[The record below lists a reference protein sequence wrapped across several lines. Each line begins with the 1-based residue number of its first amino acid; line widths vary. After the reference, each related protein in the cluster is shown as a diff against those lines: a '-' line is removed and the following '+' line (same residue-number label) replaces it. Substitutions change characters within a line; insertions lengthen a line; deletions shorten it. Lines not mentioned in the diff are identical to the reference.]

1 MRIRHGLGGTM
12 LVAALALAP
21 TPAWGAKADA
31 ASPKAGERKNT
42 TAKAADAVEAVRK
55 IAEFRLGGWI
65 TESPPP
71 DLFTFSFDEERPH
84 ALKDLLQRLKKA
96 REDSDVVAV
105 ALTIEQPEMGWAQM
119 QELRQALLGLR
130 AADKDVYCHVE
141 SLTAGMYVLASAA
154 TRLSIVPTGEIDL
167 AGLYGESP
175 YIKKLLDRIH
185 VEADFEHIGAY
196 KSAAEA
202 LTREGPS
209 EPAREEM
216 NWLFDDLF
224 AQLVDGVAKNRDL
237 SPERV
242 RALIDEGPYSA
253 ERALQVKLVDAV
265 EYRDDFLREIERK
278 FGKSAK
284 LTKNYGGKKGPD
296 IDFSN
301 PFAIF
306 KVLGEMMRGAEEGEK
321 PAIGIVYVD
330 GMIVS
335 GRSEDGLLGSRTAGS
350 TTIRAALDK
359 ARKDEKIKAVV
370 LRVDSPGG
378 SALASEVMWHAARQC
393 AKAKPL
399 VVSMGDVAASGGYYV
414 SVAADTI
421 FADPG
426 TITGSIGV
434 VGGKIVTKGLWDW
447 AGVSFH
453 EIKRGR
459 NADLANTNR
468 KCDDR
473 ERAFIVQLIKEVYDV
488 FTGHVKASRGK
499 RLKDDIAKLAGGR
512 VYTGQLALANGLI
525 DRIGG
530 LDDAIRFAADEANL
544 AEYDIRVLPKPK
556 TFLDLFMKGLG
567 ADEDDDNASAAA
579 SSWPVAAPGLEM
591 LAPVLKPL
599 GPARARMIARFL
611 MRVDLLGR
619 ERVLTVL
626 PAEMLIG
633 GMRW

>member
-1 MRIRHGLGGTM
+1 
-12 LVAALALAP
+12 
-21 TPAWGAKADA
+21 
-31 ASPKAGERKNT
+31 
-42 TAKAADAVEAVRK
+42 
-55 IAEFRLGGWI
+55 
-65 TESPPP
+65 
-71 DLFTFSFDEERPH
+71 
-84 ALKDLLQRLKKA
+84 
-96 REDSDVVAV
+96 
-105 ALTIEQPEMGWAQM
+105 
-119 QELRQALLGLR
+119 LR
-130 AADKDVYCHVE
+130 AADKDVYCHAE

-284 LTKNYGGKKGPD
+284 LTRNYGGKKGPE

-306 KVLGEMMRGAEEGEK
+306 KILGEMMRGAEEGEK

-335 GRSEDGLLGSRTAGS
+335 GRSEDGLLGSRTVGS

-393 AKAKPL
+393 AKEKPL

-459 NADLANTNR
+459 NADLGNTNR
-468 KCDDR
+468 KWDDR
-473 ERAFIVQLIKEVYDV
+473 ERAIIVQRMKEVYDV
-488 FTGHVKASRGK
+488 FTGHVKESRGK
-499 RLKDDIAKLAGGR
+499 RLKDDIEKLAGGR

-567 ADEDDDNASAAA
+567 ADEDDDDASAAA
-579 SSWPVAAPGLEM
+579 SSWPVAAPGVEM